1 MTGVKNDEE
10 KEEEFLDDT
19 SLDDMEEIVN
29 DRKDDK
35 NEEIDEEKEAEFPDY
50 TSPVEIENMTRME
63 ILTRKKMQNATMT
76 LLLLIWRKV

>member
-35 NEEIDEEKEAEFPDY
+35 NEKMMG
-50 TSPVEIENMTRME
+50 ENR
-63 ILTRKKMQNATMT
+63 QNS
-76 LLLLIWRKV
+76 